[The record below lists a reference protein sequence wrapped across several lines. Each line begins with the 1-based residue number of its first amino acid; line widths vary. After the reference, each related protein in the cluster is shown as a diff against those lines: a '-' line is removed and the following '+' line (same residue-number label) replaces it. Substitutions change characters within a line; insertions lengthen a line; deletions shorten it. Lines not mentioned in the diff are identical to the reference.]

1 MGRGIET
8 LAQMVCEYK
17 PLPRHLIFMC
27 HKWTQRGA
35 LLFGQCPIKHG
46 AMYPVVCT
54 KLNIKIMK
62 YNLTM
67 FFANL
72 SVGLDFSFKKC
83 GRDGRSEI
91 QLLSDPKVT
100 VNSSSRD

>member
-1 MGRGIET
+1 
-8 LAQMVCEYK
+8 
-17 PLPRHLIFMC
+17 MC

-91 QLLSDPKVT
+91 QLLSDPKVK